1 MNKESY
7 PDMKFP
13 LWVPR
18 SVNETLDIYAKWA
31 ASYDADLIEAGY
43 ESPKRI
49 AEALIKFAT
58 LKASILD
65 FGCGTGLSGK
75 ALCDVG
81 FKKIDGMDISP
92 EMLVIAR
99 ERGLYDQ
106 LWQSKHGEMTDVRP
120 GKYDIIVAAGVV
132 SLGAA
137 PPETLSILVD
147 QLSKNG
153 LIGLSYNDPTIE
165 DGSYDIVLESEIKKG
180 RIKLLFRE
188 NGPHLS
194 QKSMGS
200 DVIILKRL

>member
-1 MNKESY
+1 MGH
-7 PDMKFP
+7 
-13 LWVPR
+13 
-18 SVNETLDIYAKWA
+18 T
-31 ASYDADLIEAGY
+31 
-43 ESPKRI
+43 
-49 AEALIKFAT
+49 T
-58 LKASILD
+58 
-65 FGCGTGLSGK
+65 
-75 ALCDVG
+75 
-81 FKKIDGMDISP
+81 
-92 EMLVIAR
+92 
-99 ERGLYDQ
+99 LYDQ

-120 GKYDIIVAAGVV
+120 GQYDIIVAAGVV

-165 DGSYDIVLESEIKKG
+165 DGSYDIVLEREIKKG